1 MSDAAGLNWGMHPDG
16 AGTADGRAVAAA
28 VLEVAYEARTANL
41 FRRLAVVERVNGKSS
56 PQWLRLWSA
65 ICDRLEDGA

>member
-1 MSDAAGLNWGMHPDG
+1 MSDAAGLNWGVHPDA

-28 VLEVAYEARTANL
+28 VLEAAYEARTANL
-41 FRRLAVVERVNGKSS
+41 FRKLSIMERVHGRSS
-56 PQWLRLWSA
+56 PQWNMLWSA